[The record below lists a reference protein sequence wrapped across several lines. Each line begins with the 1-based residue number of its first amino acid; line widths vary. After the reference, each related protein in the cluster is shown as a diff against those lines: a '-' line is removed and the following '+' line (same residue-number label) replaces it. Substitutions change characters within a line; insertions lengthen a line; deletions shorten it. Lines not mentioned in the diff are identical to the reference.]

1 MSDCRAPRQSTKG
14 IKHVAAHLHDQFG
27 PLRAHPR
34 DANARFSRSVRSSDS
49 WTTSRT
55 ALPSVLVHCAQP
67 QWPRRAVDA
76 GWSMTL
82 TAEDHLYRGMSAAE
96 QSLRSEWHSRRT
108 PRLQTQRMAHKLHRS
123 VGYCRCIEWPISMII
138 DECGTLSAFCTALNG
153 CVQLTRT

>member
-1 MSDCRAPRQSTKG
+1 MTCQLARSLVSFSTHTTGMSDCRAPRQSTKG

-34 DANARFSRSVRSSDS
+34 DANARFSRSVRCSNS

-96 QSLRSEWHSRRT
+96 QSLRSPYSAHGGRHACKPKEWRIS
-108 PRLQTQRMAHKLHRS
+108 
-123 VGYCRCIEWPISMII
+123 CIV
-138 DECGTLSAFCTALNG
+138 AL
-153 CVQLTRT
+153 CVE